1 MNSQAGQTKTMILGI
16 LLLVAVL
23 YAAVGF
29 SMKATDQPEF
39 CGSCHVMY
47 EAVRTQQNSMH
58 AKLDCNECHTP
69 QDLTSKIPFKTW
81 TGTKDMYQNTFGEI
95 ADVIHATN
103 KTKEVVNANCENCHT
118 MTALNV
124 DSLEAKQYCTDC
136 HRQVPHF
143 SKRPIAKR
151 RVADE

>member
-1 MNSQAGQTKTMILGI
+1 MDKQSGHSKTMILGI
-16 LLLVAVL
+16 LVLVAIL
-23 YAAVGF
+23 YAVAGF

-58 AKLDCNECHTP
+58 ANLDCNECHTP
-69 QDLTSKIPFKTW
+69 ENLTEQMPFKTW
-81 TGTKDMYQNTFGEI
+81 TGLKDMYQNTFGDI
-95 ADVIHATN
+95 QDVIHASD
-103 KTKEVVNANCENCHT
+103 KTKKVVNENCESCHT

-124 DSLEAKQYCTDC
+124 DSLEAKQYCADC

-143 SKRPIAKR
+143 QKSPIAQR
-151 RVADE
+151 RVADD